1 MHSLQQMNI
10 NLKKFNP
17 STIGDNR
24 VLVFIGKRGTG
35 KTTLVTDILWH
46 KRKIPVG
53 VVMSGTEE
61 GNSYYQKFVP
71 DLFIYNEYK
80 SEVLDKVILRQKQ
93 LCKQNVPNNNAFV
106 LLDDCMYDK
115 RLVRDKCTRAIF
127 MNGRHWNIFFMLT
140 MQYCMDL
147 SPDLRANVDYVFI
160 LRENIIQNREKI
172 FKHFFGIFP
181 NYDMFSQVLN
191 NCTENYECLVLDN
204 TSKSN
209 KIEDVVFWYKAKI
222 HPPGSF
228 TVGAKTI
235 WDFHKKKYNP
245 KHDDVDI
252 SAGGDPNSVLQKKNA
267 IKLTV
272 KKSGKSGKSTEKNM
286 KKSSLL

>member
-1 MHSLQQMNI
+1 MNVNI
-10 NLKKFNP
+10 KKFDP

-35 KTTLVTDILWH
+35 KTTLVTDILYH
-46 KRKIPVG
+46 KKHLPVG
-53 VVMSGTEE
+53 IVMSGTEE
-61 GNSYYQKFVP
+61 GNSYYQQFIP
-71 DLFIYNEYK
+71 DLFVYNEYDP
-80 SEVLDKVILRQKQ
+80 EVVDKVISRQKGIV
-93 LCKQNVPNNNAFV
+93 KKNKDNSNVFV

-115 RLVRDKCTRAIF
+115 RLVRDKGTRAIF

-181 NYDMFSQVLN
+181 NYEMFSQVLN
-191 NCTENYECLVLDN
+191 SCTENYECLVLDN

-222 HPPGSF
+222 RPSGSF
-228 TVGAKTI
+228 RVGSPKFWACHNKR
-235 WDFHKKKYNP
+235 YNP
-245 KHDDVDI
+245 DHDDTQI
-252 SAGGDPNSVLQKKNA
+252 STIDPNSLLRKKNSIA
-267 IKLTV
+267 VNV
-272 KKSGKSGKSTEKNM
+272 KKSGAKKKKNT
-286 KKSSLL
+286 LL